1 MISTVTNNQAK
12 NIRPSTGISAL
23 ATNNDDVS
31 FMDDRSSSLSDP
43 DDGIDD
49 RIIVHVEEF
58 TQMNE
63 HEVDSE
69 AETERLEKTP
79 RKATGM
85 QQIQVE
91 KSPSKLAQEV
101 LADADSPDP
110 VEVND
115 TTSTPS
121 VENVGSPSRKR
132 KRTISEP
139 SSLSEIDVN
148 QPPQKRSQS
157 SGERVDEDDGQHD
170 ATNLTSRSSLG
181 REEEVEQPEEA
192 AVEEEDNGILR
203 AEAGDEDVD
212 QREQPLL
219 PVIKVGRG
227 RKGKRRG
234 RKWYHNNITRDVGD
248 ASDTGAQ
255 ESGDQP
261 ADEEADEEESG
272 SLDEERK
279 FCNPFSHELK
289 SLTQYFRCQEKDSHG
304 RSGESR
310 KRIYR
315 LSTKV
320 SRC

>member
-1 MISTVTNNQAK
+1 MISTVTSNQAK

-23 ATNNDDVS
+23 TTNNGETS

-49 RIIVHVEEF
+49 RAIVHVEEF
-58 TQMNE
+58 IQVNE

-79 RKATGM
+79 RKAIEM
-85 QQIQVE
+85 QQIQAE

-101 LADADSPDP
+101 LADADSPEP

-115 TTSTPS
+115 ATETPS

-132 KRTISEP
+132 KRALSEP

-148 QPPQKRSQS
+148 QPPPKRSQS
-157 SGERVDEDDGQHD
+157 SGERVDEDDGHND
-170 ATNLTSRSSLG
+170 AMNHTSRSSLG
-181 REEEVEQPEEA
+181 REEEVEQPEEV
-192 AVEEEDNGILR
+192 AVEEEDNEILR
-203 AEAGDEDVD
+203 EEAGDEDVD
-212 QREQPLL
+212 QREQPHL

-227 RKGKRRG
+227 KKGKRKG
-234 RKWYHNNITRDVGD
+234 RKWYHNNITRDIGD

-261 ADEEADEEESG
+261 AEEEVDEEESG

-279 FCNPFSHELK
+279 
-289 SLTQYFRCQEKDSHG
+289 SLQSIFA
-304 RSGESR
+304 
-310 KRIYR
+310 
-315 LSTKV
+315 
-320 SRC
+320 